1 MTKEA
6 GDYDL
11 GYVRR
16 VGAAAA
22 HTHHSEY
29 KDLKECF
36 VRGFRRSVKFEVWRS
51 KADKKKRKRKW
62 KWI

>member
-11 GYVRR
+11 GYVRC

-36 VRGFRRSVKFEVWRS
+36 VRGFRRSVKFEVCEV
-51 KADKKKRKRKW
+51 
-62 KWI
+62 